1 MAVKR
6 LFIALTCTDAERA
19 GLARDQAA
27 LLARVRKAH
36 PTAAGNFHLTLAF
49 LGMQD
54 EGGERAAAEA
64 VAAAARACEPVPLAL
79 GPLGTFHHR
88 HGGDVVWRGVAA
100 TPELDRLQRTLV
112 RELAQRGIELEARPF
127 IGHITLARSVRANK
141 DDDLD
146 RLCAELTSQLLGKT
160 ASRSSDRL
168 PGQPASEPPG
178 RLPGQPASEPSD
190 QLAGRPASEP
200 SGPLS
205 SRPAIEPPDQQPG
218 KSTDGLST
226 RQHGGLADSTS
237 GSRDDESA
245 NDSSSE
251 RIDKPAN
258 NPSARQFDKPANRS
272 TTWPVSRR
280 AGKFDPS
287 SSTDSL
293 IALRPS
299 LAANLCD
306 PASSGS
312 ASNPRPPATLHT
324 DVSLMWS
331 HRPESGALTYTP
343 IATFALD
350 GAAAS

>member
-19 GLARDQAA
+19 ELARDQAA

-54 EGGERAAAEA
+54 EDGERAAAEA
-64 VAAAARACEPVPLAL
+64 VAAAARTCEPVPLAL
-79 GPLGTFHHR
+79 GPLGTFR
-88 HGGDVVWRGVAA
+88 RRRGGDVVWRGVVA
-100 TPELDRLQRTLV
+100 TPELNRLQRTLV

-127 IGHITLARSVRANK
+127 VGHITLARSVRANEG
-141 DDDLD
+141 DDLD
-146 RLCAELTSQLLGKT
+146 RLCAELTSQL
-160 ASRSSDRL
+160 
-168 PGQPASEPPG
+168 PGQPAS
-178 RLPGQPASEPSD
+178 RS
-190 QLAGRPASEP
+190 

-218 KSTDGLST
+218 KPADGPST
-226 RQHGGLADSTS
+226 R
-237 GSRDDESA
+237 
-245 NDSSSE
+245 
-251 RIDKPAN
+251 PA
-258 NPSARQFDKPANRS
+258 
-272 TTWPVSRR
+272 SRR
-280 AGKFDPS
+280 AGKFYSS

-299 LAANLCD
+299 LVPDLCD
-306 PASSGS
+306 PATSGS
-312 ASNPRPPATLHT
+312 ASSPRPPATLHT

-331 HRPESGALTYTP
+331 HRSESGALTYTP

>member
-19 GLARDQAA
+19 ELARDQAA

-54 EGGERAAAEA
+54 EDGERAAAEA
-64 VAAAARACEPVPLAL
+64 VAAAAHACEPVPLAL

-100 TPELDRLQRTLV
+100 TPELNRLQRTLV

-146 RLCAELTSQLLGKT
+146 RLCAGLTSQL
-160 ASRSSDRL
+160 S
-168 PGQPASEPPG
+168 GQPAGGSSG
-178 RLPGQPASEPSD
+178 RLPGQPAIK
-190 QLAGRPASEP
+190 
-200 SGPLS
+200 PL
-205 SRPAIEPPDQQPG
+205 D
-218 KSTDGLST
+218 
-226 RQHGGLADSTS
+226 
-237 GSRDDESA
+237 
-245 NDSSSE
+245 
-251 RIDKPAN
+251 
-258 NPSARQFDKPANRS
+258 
-272 TTWPVSRR
+272 
-280 AGKFDPS
+280 
-287 SSTDSL
+287 
-293 IALRPS
+293 
-299 LAANLCD
+299 LCD

-312 ASNPRPPATLHT
+312 ASDPRPPATLHT
-324 DVSLMWS
+324 GVSLMWS
-331 HRPESGALTYTP
+331 HRPEGGALTYTP

>member
-19 GLARDQAA
+19 ELARDQAA

-54 EGGERAAAEA
+54 EDGERAAAEA
-64 VAAAARACEPVPLAL
+64 VAAAARTCEPVPLAL

-100 TPELDRLQRTLV
+100 TPELNRLQRTLV

-127 IGHITLARSVRANK
+127 IGHITLARSVRVNK

-146 RLCAELTSQLLGKT
+146 RLCAELTSQL
-160 ASRSSDRL
+160 S
-168 PGQPASEPPG
+168 GQPAGGSSG
-178 RLPGQPASEPSD
+178 RLPGQPA
-190 QLAGRPASEP
+190 
-200 SGPLS
+200 
-205 SRPAIEPPDQQPG
+205 IKPPD
-218 KSTDGLST
+218 
-226 RQHGGLADSTS
+226 
-237 GSRDDESA
+237 
-245 NDSSSE
+245 
-251 RIDKPAN
+251 
-258 NPSARQFDKPANRS
+258 
-272 TTWPVSRR
+272 
-280 AGKFDPS
+280 
-287 SSTDSL
+287 
-293 IALRPS
+293 
-299 LAANLCD
+299 LCD

-312 ASNPRPPATLHT
+312 ASDPRPPATLHT

-350 GAAAS
+350 GAAAL

>member
-19 GLARDQAA
+19 ELARDQAA
-27 LLARVRKAH
+27 LLARVRKVH

-54 EGGERAAAEA
+54 EDGERAAAEA
-64 VAAAARACEPVPLAL
+64 VAAAARTCEPVPLAL

-100 TPELDRLQRTLV
+100 TPELNRLQRTLV

-146 RLCAELTSQLLGKT
+146 RLCAELTSQL
-160 ASRSSDRL
+160 S
-168 PGQPASEPPG
+168 GQPAGELSDHLAG
-178 RLPGQPASEPSD
+178 RPASELTS
-190 QLAGRPASEP
+190 RPASEP

-205 SRPAIEPPDQQPG
+205 SRPAIESPD
-218 KSTDGLST
+218 
-226 RQHGGLADSTS
+226 
-237 GSRDDESA
+237 
-245 NDSSSE
+245 
-251 RIDKPAN
+251 
-258 NPSARQFDKPANRS
+258 
-272 TTWPVSRR
+272 
-280 AGKFDPS
+280 
-287 SSTDSL
+287 
-293 IALRPS
+293 
-299 LAANLCD
+299 LCD

-312 ASNPRPPATLHT
+312 ASDPRPPATLHT

-331 HRPESGALTYTP
+331 HRPEDGALTYTP

>member
-19 GLARDQAA
+19 ELARDQAA

-54 EGGERAAAEA
+54 EDGERAAAEA
-64 VAAAARACEPVPLAL
+64 VAAAARTCEPVPLAL

-100 TPELDRLQRTLV
+100 TPELNRLQRTLV

-146 RLCAELTSQLLGKT
+146 RLCAELTSQL
-160 ASRSSDRL
+160 S
-168 PGQPASEPPG
+168 GQPAGGSSG
-178 RLPGQPASEPSD
+178 RLSGQPAGGSSGRLSGQPAGELSD
-190 QLAGRPASEP
+190 HLAGRPASELTSRPASEP

-205 SRPAIEPPDQQPG
+205 SRPAIE
-218 KSTDGLST
+218 
-226 RQHGGLADSTS
+226 
-237 GSRDDESA
+237 
-245 NDSSSE
+245 
-251 RIDKPAN
+251 
-258 NPSARQFDKPANRS
+258 
-272 TTWPVSRR
+272 
-280 AGKFDPS
+280 
-287 SSTDSL
+287 SL
-293 IALRPS
+293 D
-299 LAANLCD
+299 LCD

-312 ASNPRPPATLHT
+312 ASDPRPPATLHT
-324 DVSLMWS
+324 GVSLMWS
-331 HRPESGALTYTP
+331 HRPEGGALTYTP

>member
-19 GLARDQAA
+19 ELARDQAA
-27 LLARVRKAH
+27 LLARVRKVH

-54 EGGERAAAEA
+54 EDGERAAAEA
-64 VAAAARACEPVPLAL
+64 VAAAAHACEPVPLAL

-100 TPELDRLQRTLV
+100 TPELNRLQRTLV

-146 RLCAELTSQLLGKT
+146 RLCAELTSQL
-160 ASRSSDRL
+160 
-168 PGQPASEPPG
+168 PGQPAGGSSG
-178 RLPGQPASEPSD
+178 RLPGQPAGELSD
-190 QLAGRPASEP
+190 HLAGRPASELTSWPASEP

-205 SRPAIEPPDQQPG
+205 SRPAIEPPD
-218 KSTDGLST
+218 
-226 RQHGGLADSTS
+226 
-237 GSRDDESA
+237 
-245 NDSSSE
+245 
-251 RIDKPAN
+251 
-258 NPSARQFDKPANRS
+258 
-272 TTWPVSRR
+272 
-280 AGKFDPS
+280 
-287 SSTDSL
+287 
-293 IALRPS
+293 
-299 LAANLCD
+299 LCD

-312 ASNPRPPATLHT
+312 ASDPRPPATLHT

-331 HRPESGALTYTP
+331 HRPENGALTYTP